1 VSAQHRSPKVGG
13 ILRFLGAY
21 SPPHDEM
28 LENRATSL
36 MRSIIVISALA
47 LGFGVL
53 APRYLSKVG
62 PAPAPAA
69 QEVRTTVATPAG
81 EARPRSVAIARNA
94 QGHFDVDG
102 RVNGRRIDFV
112 VDTGASVVALTARD
126 AARLGIHPSRNAFA
140 ADVKTANG
148 TVRAAP
154 ARLDVVQIG
163 SLELRDVT
171 ALVLPDDALSDNLL
185 GLSFL
190 SRLHRFEYSDGK
202 LVLEQ

>member
-1 VSAQHRSPKVGG
+1 MITCGPRGSSFHALHHRNCRTRAWLRRLSAPLSFQDRPGAGARSAGSAHHG
-13 ILRFLGAY
+13 SGSCRRR
-21 SPPHDEM
+21 PP
-28 LENRATSL
+28 A
-36 MRSIIVISALA
+36 
-47 LGFGVL
+47 FG
-53 APRYLSKVG
+53 RYCD
-62 PAPAPAA
+62 
-69 QEVRTTVATPAG
+69 
-81 EARPRSVAIARNA
+81 A

>member
-1 VSAQHRSPKVGG
+1 
-13 ILRFLGAY
+13 
-21 SPPHDEM
+21 
-28 LENRATSL
+28 
-36 MRSIIVISALA
+36 MRSIIVIAAVALA
-47 LGFGVL
+47 VGVL

-69 QEVRTTVATPAG
+69 PQVPPPASSAAAD
-81 EARPRSVAIARNA
+81 ARSRSVVIARNA
-94 QGHFDVDG
+94 HGHFDVDG
-102 RVNGRRIDFV
+102 RINGRRIDFV

-126 AARLGIHPSRNAFA
+126 AARLGIRPSPNAYT

-148 TVRAAP
+148 MVRAAP
-154 ARLDVVQIG
+154 ARLDVVEIG
-163 SLELRDVT
+163 TLQLRDVT
-171 ALVLPDDALSDNLL
+171 ALVLPNDALTDNLL

>member
-1 VSAQHRSPKVGG
+1 
-13 ILRFLGAY
+13 
-21 SPPHDEM
+21 
-28 LENRATSL
+28 
-36 MRSIIVISALA
+36 MRSITVIAALA

-53 APRYLSKVG
+53 APRYLSNIG
-62 PAPAPAA
+62 PEPAPAA
-69 QEVRTTVATPAG
+69 PQVRQALPAS
-81 EARPRSVAIARNA
+81 AADTRRRSVVIARNA
-94 QGHFDVDG
+94 HGHFDVDG
-102 RVNGRRIDFV
+102 RINGRRIDFV

-126 AARLGIHPSRNAFA
+126 AARLGIRPSPNAYT

-154 ARLDVVQIG
+154 ARLDVVEIG
-163 SLELRDVT
+163 NLQLRDVT
-171 ALVLPDDALSDNLL
+171 ALVLPNDALTDNLL

>member
-1 VSAQHRSPKVGG
+1 
-13 ILRFLGAY
+13 
-21 SPPHDEM
+21 
-28 LENRATSL
+28 
-36 MRSIIVISALA
+36 MRSITVIAALA

-53 APRYLSKVG
+53 APRYLSKIG

-69 QEVRTTVATPAG
+69 HEVRTATAVPTADT
-81 EARPRSVAIARNA
+81 RPRSVAIARNGR
-94 QGHFDVDG
+94 GHFDVDG
-102 RVNGRRIDFV
+102 RVNGRRIEFV

-126 AARLGIHPSRNAFA
+126 AARLGIHPPPSAFT

-154 ARLDVVQIG
+154 ARLDIVEIG
-163 SLELRDVT
+163 SLQLRDVS
-171 ALVLPDDALSDNLL
+171 ALVLPNDALSDNLL

>member
-1 VSAQHRSPKVGG
+1 
-13 ILRFLGAY
+13 
-21 SPPHDEM
+21 
-28 LENRATSL
+28 
-36 MRSIIVISALA
+36 MRSITFIAALA
-47 LGFGVL
+47 VGFGVL

-62 PAPAPAA
+62 PSPAPAA
-69 QEVRTTVATPAG
+69 HEVRTAAAIPA
-81 EARPRSVAIARNA
+81 ADTRPRSVAIARNGR
-94 QGHFDVDG
+94 GHFDVDG
-102 RVNGRRIDFV
+102 RVNGRRIEFV

-126 AARLGIHPSRNAFA
+126 AARLGIRPPPSAFT

-154 ARLDVVQIG
+154 ARLDIVEIG
-163 SLELRDVT
+163 SLQLRDVS
-171 ALVLPDDALSDNLL
+171 ALVLPNDALSDNLL

>member
-1 VSAQHRSPKVGG
+1 MTLKHQLTGWR
-13 ILRFLGAY
+13 
-21 SPPHDEM
+21 
-28 LENRATSL
+28 
-36 MRSIIVISALA
+36 MRPVLIFAAIAIPAAL
-47 LGFGVL
+47 L
-53 APRYLSKVG
+53 APRYLSNIR
-62 PAPAPAA
+62 PAPAPP
-69 QEVRTTVATPAG
+69 ATQARLLAPVPAT
-81 EARPRSVAIARNA
+81 EAHSRSVVIARDDH
-94 QGHFDVDG
+94 GRFDVDG
-102 RVNGRRIDFV
+102 RVNGRRVDFV

-140 ADVKTANG
+140 VEVKTANG

-163 SLELRDVT
+163 NLELRDVT

-190 SRLHRFEYSDGK
+190 SRLHHFEYSDGR